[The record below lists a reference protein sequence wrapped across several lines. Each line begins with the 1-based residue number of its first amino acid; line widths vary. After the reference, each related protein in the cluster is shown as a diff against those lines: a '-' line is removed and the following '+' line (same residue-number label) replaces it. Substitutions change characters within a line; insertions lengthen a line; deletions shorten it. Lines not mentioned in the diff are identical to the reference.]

1 MPIKIESHPSASGIF
16 TITNPNS
23 STPRVITLPDAATTL
38 VGTDVTQTLTNKTL
52 SGGTVTGATIS
63 GSTIQGGG
71 LTLGTDV
78 ASTSGTF
85 IDFTGVPSW
94 AKRVTVMFNGVS
106 TNGTSPI
113 QVQLGDSGGVETT
126 GYAAAASQSNSTAL
140 LTQVT
145 TGFPILLTTTA
156 AGLNYGVITLSSL
169 GSNAWVSNGVFYSSI
184 GVNYTTSGS
193 KTLSDTLNQVRI
205 TTVNGTD
212 TFDAGTINIMW
223 EG

>member
-106 TNGTSPI
+106 INGTSPI